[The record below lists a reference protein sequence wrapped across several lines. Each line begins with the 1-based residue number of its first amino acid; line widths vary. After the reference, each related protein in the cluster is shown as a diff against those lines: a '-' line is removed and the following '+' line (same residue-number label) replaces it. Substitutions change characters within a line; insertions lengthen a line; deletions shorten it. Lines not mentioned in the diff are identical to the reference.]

1 MGSTSHKT
9 RVTESGRMSIPADF
23 RRAMG
28 IEKGGYVHLKLDED
42 GHLEIMTMTQAIK
55 KIQKMARED
64 GWHDEISVD
73 EFLELRRNEAKRE
86 EEEMDRK
93 HW

>member
-1 MGSTSHKT
+1 MGFQTFKAT
-9 RVTESGRMSIPADF
+9 VTESGRLSIPADI

-28 IEKGGYVHLKLDED
+28 LEKGGAVHLELVE
-42 GHLEIMTMTQAIK
+42 GHLEITTIDQAIK
-55 KIQKMARED
+55 NIQKMARED
-64 GWHDEISVD
+64 GWHGKILVD
-73 EFLELRRNEAKRE
+73 EFVEQRRKEAKRE

>member
-1 MGSTSHKT
+1 MSSNTHKV
-9 RVTESGRMSIPADF
+9 RVTESGRMSIPADI

-28 IEKGGYVHLKLDED
+28 LEKGGAVHLELVE
-42 GHLEIMTMTQAIK
+42 GHLEITTMDQAIK
-55 KIQKMARED
+55 NIQKMARED
-64 GWHDEISVD
+64 GWHDKISVD
-73 EFLELRRNEAKRE
+73 SFIASRRTEAKRE